1 MGGIGC
7 CCAVQACA
15 SCMCES
21 VEVFFGAC
29 VSLRY
34 RLSSA
39 AVYLQEENN
48 FTLKLRVRKN
58 TDGGGGGCCSNF
70 CPQFKKYTISIY
82 WKHIS

>member
-1 MGGIGC
+1 
-7 CCAVQACA
+7 
-15 SCMCES
+15 MCES

-58 TDGGGGGCCSNF
+58 TDGGGDGGGCCSNF
-70 CPQFKKYTISIY
+70 CPQFKKYAISFFGEKFPSFTFSEFREG
-82 WKHIS
+82 WF